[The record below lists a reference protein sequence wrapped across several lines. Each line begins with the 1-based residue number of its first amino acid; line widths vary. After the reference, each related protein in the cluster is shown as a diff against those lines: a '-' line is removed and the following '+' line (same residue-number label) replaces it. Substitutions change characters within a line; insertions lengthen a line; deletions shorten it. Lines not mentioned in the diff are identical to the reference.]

1 MIDIHSTLKRQSNR
15 RGAKE
20 CEAFKEL
27 MIRKFEQRAYRGDW
41 KGMPAFAAWQNL
53 NDEIHELCD
62 AVSRCDRPNMIEEAI
77 DVANSCLIL
86 VDVLKGLEAVSD
98 T

>member
-1 MIDIHSTLKRQSNR
+1 MTMNR

-27 MIRKFEQRAYRGDW
+27 MISKFEQRAYRGDW
-41 KGMPAFAAWQNL
+41 KGLPVFAAWQNL
-53 NDEIHELCD
+53 NDEIHELVD
-62 AVSRCDRPNMIEEAI
+62 AVSRCDRSNMIEEAI

-86 VDVLKGLEAVSD
+86 VDVLKGLPRPEVEP
-98 T
+98 